1 MTAAGIWNCVKRLR
15 SFYGQDAHFHITSQ
29 KGEGTQVWM
38 EFPCHFAGEDGKE
51 MKDESV
57 DNR

>member
-1 MTAAGIWNCVKRLR
+1 MELCEKAAELLR
-15 SFYGQDAHFHITSQ
+15 TGRTFSYYFT